1 MEYSAVQPSFRHA
14 LFCMVTTIA
23 IVFFGLFVI
32 NADMHA
38 VMLMAILWMMV
49 NALYLDNDTN
59 RFKQS
64 LLSAIQKA
72 SPVLFIYIL
81 IGTVMGAFIISGA
94 IPTLIYYGLKMITP
108 QFFLPMGLLLCSM
121 TSLALGSC
129 WATIGTMGIACMGL
143 ACALHI
149 PLSIAAGM
157 VVSGAYFGDKLSP
170 ISDTTLLSANV
181 TNTPLYRHIHGMVYS
196 LIPAYICCL
205 FIFMMIGLHYVDTQ
219 SVNNQNI
226 QDVMHYLHTHY
237 HLGLVTLF
245 PMLVMF
251 VLITLRKPA
260 EIAMLIGI
268 FLALVIAITVQHL
281 DVKIALNAL
290 YHPISHDTTKQ
301 QLLDNLL
308 SRGGMAQMLDSL
320 SLTLLILALG
330 GLIEFYQF
338 ITVLLTK
345 SVDKIRG
352 PFSLVTATLGASVLS
367 NMLVSEAY
375 LSIILVN
382 KIFSNA
388 YQQHRLHSCLLSK
401 SIEEGTTFSTPLIPW
416 TTSGIF
422 ITCTLGISP
431 RDYLTWSILNW
442 LAPLF
447 FMVFVFCRFFGK
459 KIYYAASHHAFAS
472 AFPQTHIATH
482 LPDDLEKKLDRI
494 ITYRFGS
501 LPDSNMI
508 TTKVLMNVKPQ
519 TTYFFFPGK
528 LVPYQKKHA
537 VKALV
542 SQHITPQKPKLLEII
557 GQWTTDTSPA
567 SEEANILGLSGSLY
581 VNCDRLKFDV
591 ETPTAEKL
599 GYYNARLLNEGDSVF
614 IDTQENLPLSVVRVD
629 KNYQHGYLKQPDLG
643 GGYYLEVHDT
653 PHLWS
658 HLSSDGS
665 GVLLLGKKISED
677 VYHLSAFSL
686 PYGQAIYIPGGVIHS
701 DGLLVGDIMAIYTVT
716 PHYSTVIIKNTDKK
730 NCEIEV

>member
-1 MEYSAVQPSFRHA
+1 MELSEVQPSFRHA
-14 LFCMVTTIA
+14 FFCIAVTIG
-23 IVFFGLFVI
+23 IVFLGLFVI
-32 NADMHA
+32 KADMHA
-38 VMLMAILWMMV
+38 IMLMAILWMMA

-72 SPVLFIYIL
+72 SPVLFIYVL

-149 PLSIAAGM
+149 PSPIAAGM

-181 TNTPLYRHIHGMVYS
+181 TNTPLYRHIHAMLYS
-196 LIPAYICCL
+196 LIPAYLCCL
-205 FIFMMIGLHYVDTQ
+205 FIFMMIGLHYVDTS
-219 SVNNQNI
+219 SVNNQSI
-226 QDVMHYLHTHY
+226 QEVTNYLQTHY
-237 HLGLVTLF
+237 HLGVVTLL

-260 EIAMLIGI
+260 EMAMLIGI
-268 FLALVIAITVQHL
+268 FLALILAIVVQHL
-281 DVKIALNAL
+281 DIKIALDAL
-290 YHPISHDTTKQ
+290 YHPIAHHSTKQ
-301 QLLDNLL
+301 KLLDNLL

-330 GLIEFYQF
+330 GLVEFYHF
-338 ITVLLTK
+338 INVLFTK
-345 SVDKIRG
+345 SVEKIRG
-352 PFSLVTATLGASVLS
+352 PVALVAATLGTSILS

-375 LSIILVN
+375 LSIMLVN

-431 RDYLTWSILNW
+431 REYLTWSLLNW

-447 FMVFVFCRFFGK
+447 FIGFVFCRFFGQ
-459 KIYYAASHHAFAS
+459 KIYYSTSHHS
-472 AFPQTHIATH
+472 LVEAFPQTHIATH
-482 LPDDLEKKLDRI
+482 LPDDLEKKLDKI
-494 ITYRFGS
+494 ITYRKGS
-501 LPDSNMI
+501 LPESNMI
-508 TTKVLMNVKPQ
+508 TTKVLMNVAPQ
-519 TTYFFFPGK
+519 KNYRFFIGK
-528 LVPYQKKHA
+528 LVPYEKKNKH
-537 VKALV
+537 
-542 SQHITPQKPKLLEII
+542 TPSLQQIIPQQPKLLELV
-557 GQWTTDTSPA
+557 GKWSTDTSSA
-567 SEEANILGLSGSLY
+567 SKEANILGESGSLY
-581 VNCDRLKFDV
+581 VNQDRLQLEV
-591 ETPTAEKL
+591 ETPTAENL
-599 GYYNARLLNEGDSVF
+599 AYYNARLLNEGDSLF
-614 IDTQENLPLSVVRVD
+614 MDTQENLPLSVVRVD
-629 KNYQHGYLKQPDLG
+629 KNYQHGYLKLPDFG

-658 HLSSDGS
+658 HLSSDGA
-665 GVLLLGKKISED
+665 GVLLLGKKVRKD
-677 VYHLSAFSL
+677 VYHLSAFEL

-716 PHYSTVIIKNTDKK
+716 SNYSTVIIKNIDKK
-730 NCEIEV
+730 ICEIEV